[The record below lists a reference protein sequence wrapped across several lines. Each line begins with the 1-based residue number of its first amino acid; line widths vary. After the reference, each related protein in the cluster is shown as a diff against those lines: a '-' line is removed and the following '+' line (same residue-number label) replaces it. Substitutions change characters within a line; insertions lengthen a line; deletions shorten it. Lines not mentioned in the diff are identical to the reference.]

1 MSASAGEDRLR
12 IVRKLRVERPDGRR
26 LWYYAFDERVPD
38 VLDLPQPECADDALE
53 LRWNALLGE
62 QVIISIGRQDRTFL
76 PPPEACPLC
85 PTPAS
90 AAETTEIP
98 SVRYEIVAFENR
110 FPSLRADARPPED
123 GAPPFARAAAAGSAE
138 VLVYSPQHDAT
149 LATLPPEQTR
159 RLVRVWTDRYAELD
173 ARREVAYVF
182 IFENRGRE
190 IGVTLTHP
198 HGQIYALPF
207 LPPRP
212 AREYEQAA
220 SYAAAHGGAC
230 LVCDLVAAEVAD
242 GSRVVAEAGGFA
254 AYVPFAARLPYEV
267 HLAPVAHRPSLI
279 EFNDAERDALADI
292 VRTLQAKYDAL
303 WGFPMPYTMSLH
315 QRASDGIERAGDHL
329 HVEFAPPYRSRDKLK
344 YLAGI
349 ETGAGTFVNDVA
361 PEAAAAALREAGP
374 R

>member
-1 MSASAGEDRLR
+1 M
-12 IVRKLRVERPDGRR
+12 RKLRIERPDGRR
-26 LWYYAFDERVPD
+26 LWYYAFDERVPE
-38 VLDLPQPECADDALE
+38 VLDLAQPGRSDDALE

-62 QVIISIGRQDRTFL
+62 QVIISTGRQDRTFL

-85 PTPAS
+85 PTLPS

-110 FPSLRADARPPED
+110 FPSLRTDAKQPDRGD
-123 GAPPFARAAAAGSAE
+123 AALFAKGAASGSAE
-138 VLVYSPQHDAT
+138 VLVYSPQHAAT

-159 RLVRVWTDRYAELD
+159 RLVRVWSDRYAELD
-173 ARREVAYVF
+173 ARPEVAYVF

-207 LPPRP
+207 VPPRP

-220 SYAAAHGGAC
+220 AYARAHGGAC
-230 LVCDLVAAEVAD
+230 LLCDLVAAEVSD
-242 GSRVVAEAGGFA
+242 DSRIIAAAGGFV

-267 HLAPVAHRPSLI
+267 HVAPAAHRPSLI
-279 EFNDAERDALADI
+279 EFNDAERDALADV
-292 VRTLQAKYDAL
+292 VRTVQAKYDAL
-303 WGFPMPYTMSLH
+303 WGFPMPYTMSIH
-315 QRASDGIERAGDHL
+315 QRASDGIARPGDHL
-329 HVEFAPPYRSRDKLK
+329 HVEFAPPYRNRDKLK

-361 PEAAAAALREAGP
+361 PEAAAADLRVAGAS
-374 R
+374 